1 MRKKRSDSNRIKV
14 LRVKTRLTIGGPDTH
29 VLLLNT
35 GLDKEK
41 FASYLVTGTVSNGE
55 YDAIHIA
62 KELGV
67 KPIVIPELKR
77 NIMLRDDIIAFI
89 KLFNIIRRVKPD
101 IVHTHTA
108 KAGTLGRFAA
118 IINRVPIRL
127 HTFHGHVF
135 HSYFNRLST
144 GIYIMIEK
152 ILARFTHKI
161 IVISKSQLDDV
172 AEKYKIAPEK
182 KCSIIPLGLDLSLF
196 LSLAGKKDLRGELS
210 IDREML
216 VVGMVGRLVDVKNHR
231 MFLEVVAGICR
242 TDPDIKAK
250 FMIVGD
256 GPLRNDLEGYATE
269 LNIKDRIIFTGWR
282 RDLGSVYNTLD
293 IACLTSLN
301 EGTPISLIEA
311 MASGKAVLSTDVGG
325 VRDVVTHG
333 ETGLLV
339 SSGDI
344 QGFSSSL
351 VRLLSDRDL
360 RDEMGKRGRSAVS
373 EKFSKERLVRDIER
387 LYVEELVS
395 KKI

>member
-1 MRKKRSDSNRIKV
+1 MKKTGSDRDRIKV
-14 LRVKTRLTIGGPDTH
+14 LRIKTRLTIGGPDTH

-41 FASYLVTGTVSNGE
+41 FASYLVTGTVSKGE
-55 YDAIHIA
+55 YDATHIA

-67 KPIVIPELKR
+67 KPVVIPELKR
-77 NIMLRDDIIAFI
+77 NIMFRDDIIAFI
-89 KLFNIIRRVKPD
+89 KLFNIIRRIKPD

-108 KAGTLGRFAA
+108 KAGTLGRLAA

-161 IVISKSQLDDV
+161 IVISKSQLEDV

-182 KCSIIPLGLDLSLF
+182 KCSIIPLGLDLSPF
-196 LSLAGKKDLRGELS
+196 LSLVGKKDLREELF
-210 IDREML
+210 IDQEML
-216 VVGMVGRLVDVKNHR
+216 IVGMVGRLVDVKNHR
-231 MFLEVVAGICR
+231 MFLEAVSGICR
-242 TDPDIKAK
+242 TNPDVKAK

-256 GPLRNDLEGYATE
+256 GPLRKDLEGYVAE
-269 LNIKDRIIFTGWR
+269 LNISDRVIFTGWR
-282 RDLGSVYNTLD
+282 RDLASVYNTLD

-325 VRDVVTHG
+325 VRDVVTQG

-351 VRLLSDRDL
+351 VRLLSDRYL

-387 LYVEELVS
+387 LYAEELVS